1 MSHSPARE
9 RLNAKLRERNQAPDR
24 VAAIDDEIA
33 GEFQRPMAVLMLD
46 MCGFSRIS
54 HHHGIIA
61 FLAMIVQME
70 EAARPAVEG
79 NGGRVV
85 KQEADNLLAAFPRP
99 EQALEA
105 ALDVFR
111 AFEAINTVV
120 PDERDIRG
128 SVGIGYGPM
137 LVVGD
142 DDLYGTELNFASKL
156 GEDLACAHE
165 ILLTAAAW
173 SALPEGRY
181 RGHAVTHR
189 ISGLEIV
196 CHKFEAVIHEDATP
210 APPGP

>member
-9 RLNAKLRERNQAPDR
+9 RLNALLRERNQAPDR
-24 VAAIDDEIA
+24 VAAIDDQIA
-33 GEFQRPMAVLMLD
+33 AEFRRPLAVLMLD
-46 MCGFSRIS
+46 MCGFSQHS
-54 HHHGIIA
+54 HQHGIISYM
-61 FLAMIVQME
+61 AMIVQME

-111 AFEAINTVV
+111 AFEAINSVV

-128 SVGIGYGPM
+128 SIGIGYGPI

-142 DDLYGTELNFASKL
+142 DDLFGTELNFASKL

-165 ILLTAAAW
+165 ILLTESAW
-173 SALPEGRY
+173 SALPPGRY
-181 RGHAVTHR
+181 RGHALSHQIGGV
-189 ISGLEIV
+189 EIG
-196 CHKFEAVIHEDATP
+196 CHKFEAVIHSD
-210 APPGP
+210 APPNA